1 MSKLLIS
8 TQYCENYGSADEP
21 YWKFKGGS
29 EYVVKGLDFD
39 ADYEW
44 AESRVDQILLKI
56 RDQVEVSNPMSEE
69 YILGW
74 KIVDDDYMTEF
85 ERDQLEFEGKIRFPA
100 KEIIVDEELV

>member
-8 TQYCENYGSADEP
+8 TQYCENYGSPDEP

-44 AESRVDQILLKI
+44 AEAKVDQILNKV
-56 RDQVEVSNPMSEE
+56 RDQVEISGDMCEE
-69 YILGW
+69 FILGW
-74 KIVDDDYMTEF
+74 KIVEDDYLTDY
-85 ERDQLEFEGKIRFPA
+85 ERSQLEFDGKIMFPA
-100 KEIIVDEELV
+100 KVLEV